1 MAIHIYELILFLAYV
16 FILWLQART
25 MTMPSYANFA
35 VQIGRSIETLGD
47 YWSFSGPAAGS

>member
-16 FILWLQART
+16 FILWLRART
-25 MTMPSYANFA
+25 MTMPSFANFV